1 MPTIT
6 GCQQRGE
13 DQEAVMGENGEVVTR
28 AKIYCPEACVLLG
41 GEGTAHWAEGSSV
54 PGTASA
60 VGWRGR
66 WGVGVFLEWSQL
78 QDGLRVG

>member
-1 MPTIT
+1 
-6 GCQQRGE
+6 
-13 DQEAVMGENGEVVTR
+13 MGENGEVVTR

-66 WGVGVFLEWSQL
+66 WGVVVFLEWSQL